1 MLSENFQQ
9 PYGWLTQPSSTL
21 NMLGAVGYVLDPIM
35 YNFWAFVPSPLDIF
49 WTIFIVIIII
59 LHSFPHGSHD
69 KIGLKNWN
77 WTPTQED

>member
-1 MLSENFQQ
+1 MTLA
-9 PYGWLTQPSSTL
+9 LTWYL
-21 NMLGAVGYVLDPIM
+21 GILGAVGCVLDPIM

-49 WTIFIVIIII
+49 WTIFIIIII

-77 WTPTQED
+77 WTPTQEDEDG